1 MVYTITE
8 LKSVLDGKPL
18 KEIAEHTGIHHTTL
32 WRLWK
37 GQQEAREGTLVK
49 LTEFV
54 QGRG

>member
-8 LKSVLDGKPL
+8 LKNVLDGKPL

-49 LTEFV
+49 LTDFV
-54 QGRG
+54 QGRA